1 MVLDDSDTHDVM
13 SSRRILVALFSI
25 ALLLLVALAAMS
37 WRSERGNA
45 GAQGALAFEGS
56 VPPDVSLDSGI
67 SDPVHVPIVDR
78 RSAHSAAANSA
89 APRPLVQPDGLRLVV
104 LASET
109 REPIPGAVVRVWE
122 CPSDEWGITRNYDSW
137 IGPSLERHMIEKGS
151 EYATDERGEVDLP
164 PSRRLRFVTAR
175 SGDRAE
181 FQRFQP
187 TDRGAAELV
196 LPRRHSITVR
206 VLDERRAPRAH
217 VGVVMAGCSDDQG
230 FWRTTTDER
239 GECRIDDVE
248 MLWEEYGA
256 DMADPI
262 AIFAGVPCL
271 PRVEEWIDPQRLP
284 GGVVELVLPATG
296 SMVVHIVDERGQ
308 TVPLSGDVTWAS
320 WTESTRGRPR
330 FASEGA
336 IAHTELVDGV
346 ARIDDVGLGLR
357 LAVEADVQGTGDV
370 WIEIAGPTLVNE
382 VVTVSIPF
390 APDHT
395 LLLARVVDEQGHPFA
410 NREFDWRRIL
420 DDGVAIQAS
429 GRDTLRTDSEGRF
442 RWTLRRSAAD
452 TGASTHRTGFLC
464 EVAEGEVRTQAV
476 VRFPLEI
483 GTAVTDLGDILAT
496 RRGPLVR
503 GRVVDGSDRG
513 VPGIHV
519 LPRLHDG
526 VGFQD
531 AETFD
536 AQTTDSEGRFAMFGP
551 CLALDL
557 RVHAE
562 GAGIVDPQIAKVP
575 CRDGTV
581 EVTLHARSFGDLEGS
596 ALVDH
601 DAGDELVVRFEGRVD
616 SNRPDAPAR
625 EPDEANWWRAGDRI
639 CFRFEGLEP
648 GLGRVSFL
656 GSDPT
661 APYVVVDDV
670 EITGGEVSRPAS
682 LVDVDLRGKLAK
694 RTPEDAPTGTIEFTV
709 VDTGGR
715 PIPRGV
721 VWAWRA
727 DDDWSWE
734 HYFAGGRSRTDI
746 EGLTRLEFWAPGHR
760 AVVLRAPFV
769 ERRVVLGPMFE
780 IEVRLQVPRELSD
793 ERCSFTGRIWQAP
806 QIVGES
812 SVPVLDG
819 SSGAIG
825 VTAIPSQAA
834 ARFDGF
840 RFDRKG
846 RAVVGLP
853 VSGSF
858 GVAVELTRQAGE
870 TDSVSDY
877 TVMIEPG
884 TFVVRE
890 VDGRQ
895 VLDVR
900 LTPEGLKQCLDDLG
914 LSK

>member
-1 MVLDDSDTHDVM
+1 MLDASGPHDVM
-13 SSRRILVALFSI
+13 SPRRILVALSSV
-25 ALLLLVALAAMS
+25 ALLLLVALAVML
-37 WRSERGNA
+37 WRSHRA
-45 GAQGALAFEGS
+45 DATAPRSLAFDG
-56 VPPDVSLDSGI
+56 DVRAVAPLESTV
-67 SDPVHVPIVDR
+67 SDATHVPIGER
-78 RSAHSAAANSA
+78 RAARVSAPTSTT
-89 APRPLVQPDGLRLVV
+89 PRPLARPDDLRIVV
-104 LASET
+104 LASDT
-109 REPIPGAVVRVWE
+109 REPIPGAVVRTWD
-122 CPSDEWGITRNYDSW
+122 CPSDGWGLTLNYDSW
-137 IGPSLERHMIEKGS
+137 VGPSLERHMTEKGR
-151 EYATDERGEVDLP
+151 EYVTDEHGEVDLP
-164 PSRRLRFVTAR
+164 PSRRNRFVTAR
-175 SGDRAE
+175 SGDRSA
-181 FQRFQP
+181 FLRFQA
-187 TDRGAAELV
+187 TDHGSAEMLLV
-196 LPRRHSITVR
+196 RRHDIRVR
-206 VLDERRAPRAH
+206 VLDERRAPRPH
-217 VGVVMAGCSDDQG
+217 VVVTMANCSDDHG
-230 FWRTTTDER
+230 FWKTTTDER
-239 GECRIDDVE
+239 GECQIEHVE
-248 MLWEEYGA
+248 LLWEELGT
-256 DMADPI
+256 DLSQPV

-271 PRVEEWIDPQRLP
+271 PRVEEWIDPLHLP

-296 SMVVHIVDERGQ
+296 SMIVRVVDERGH
-308 TVPLSGDVTWAS
+308 TVPVQGEVTWAS
-320 WTESTRGRPR
+320 WTESTRGRPA
-330 FASEGA
+330 FGSESVVA
-336 IAHTELVDGV
+336 LTDLVDGV

-357 LAVEADVQGTGDV
+357 LAVEADVHGTGDV
-370 WIEIAGPTLVNE
+370 SIEIAGPTVVNE
-382 VVTVSIPF
+382 VVNVSIPF

-395 LLLARVVDEQGHPFA
+395 LLLARVVDEAGHPLA

-442 RWTLRRSAAD
+442 TWTLRRSAAD

-464 EVAEGEVRTQAV
+464 EVAEGDVRAQAV

-483 GTAVTDLGDILAT
+483 GTAVTDLGDVVAA

-503 GRVVDGSDRG
+503 GRVVDEADRG
-513 VPGIHV
+513 VQGILV
-519 LPRLHDG
+519 LPRLHDA

-536 AQTTDSEGRFAMFGP
+536 AQITDAEGRFAMFGP
-551 CLALDL
+551 CLGLDL

-562 GAGIVDPQIAKVP
+562 GIGIVDPQVAAVP
-575 CRDGTV
+575 CREGTV
-581 EVTLHARSFGDLEGS
+581 DVTLHARSFGHLEGS

-601 DAGDELVVRFEGRVD
+601 EAGDELVVRFESRAAA
-616 SNRPDAPAR
+616 SRPDAPVR
-625 EPDEANWWRAGDRI
+625 EPEEATWWRAGDRI
-639 CFRFEGLEP
+639 CFRFDAVEP

-661 APYVVVDDV
+661 APCVVVDDV
-670 EITGGEVSRPAS
+670 EITSGEVSRPAS

-694 RTPEDAPTGTIEFTV
+694 RTPEDAPTGTLEFTV
-709 VDTGGR
+709 VDAGGR

-721 VWAWRA
+721 VWVWRA
-727 DDDWSWE
+727 DDDGPWE
-734 HYFAGGRSRTDI
+734 HFFAGGRSRPDI

-769 ERRVVLGPMFE
+769 ERRVVLGPMYE

-806 QIVGES
+806 QIVGET

-819 SSGAIG
+819 TSGTVG
-825 VTAIPSQAA
+825 VTAVPSQAA

-846 RAVVGLP
+846 RAAAGLP

-858 GVAVELTRQAGE
+858 GIAVELTRQAGE
-870 TDSVSDY
+870 NDSVSDY
-877 TVMIEPG
+877 TIMIEPG

-900 LTPEGLKQCLDDLG
+900 FTPEGLKQCLDDLG